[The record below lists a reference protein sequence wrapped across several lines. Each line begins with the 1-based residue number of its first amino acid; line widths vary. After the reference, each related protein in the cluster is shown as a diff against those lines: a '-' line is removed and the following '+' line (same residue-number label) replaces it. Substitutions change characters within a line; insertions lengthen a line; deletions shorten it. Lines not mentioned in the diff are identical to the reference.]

1 MKNHTLA
8 LSLFLL
14 LSIAAC
20 SPQRSTKV
28 LDGTIDQNNT
38 SLEDQNNTS
47 LEDQNNT
54 SSEDQ
59 NNTSSEPAETVIK
72 PESEPVEKS
81 SVGVALASDGFNF
94 FVGDGSQ
101 TRRLTF
107 GTDMAVV
114 KQALTNAFGEPTQ
127 VEKNLCEPQGKSFDT
142 ITWPNGLVVQGIAGE
157 FVGWGM
163 REASLGTVDGF
174 KVGSTLSELKERN
187 PNVKVFEDTLGPQF
201 QIGELEGSL
210 SSMNADAVV
219 TRLSAGNQ
227 CVYR

>member
-14 LSIAAC
+14 LSMAAC
-20 SPQRSTKV
+20 SSQRSTKA
-28 LDGTIDQNNT
+28 LDGNPDQNSTNSGT
-38 SLEDQNNTS
+38 T
-47 LEDQNNT
+47 
-54 SSEDQ
+54 
-59 NNTSSEPAETVIK
+59 ETVTK
-72 PESEPVEKS
+72 PEPKPVEKL

-107 GTDMAVV
+107 GTDMTVV
-114 KQALTNAFGEPTQ
+114 KQALINAFGEPTQ
-127 VEKNLCEPQGKSFDT
+127 VENNLCESQGKSFDT
-142 ITWPNGLVVQGIAGE
+142 ITWFNGLVVQGIAGE
-157 FVGWGM
+157 FVGWEM
-163 REASLGTVDGF
+163 REASIGTVDGF
-174 KVGSTLSELKERN
+174 KVGSTLSELKERD
-187 PNVKVFEDTLGPQF
+187 PDVKVFEDTLGPQF